1 MGVRGPLLL
10 LLLLLVAGG
19 VGGWTYAE
27 SASDPTLSDTAP
39 SPVAAADPAIPY
51 TPPQKTRP
59 DSDVPPLPVSF
70 VTHDEKVG
78 VPGEGGVVVPVPD
91 GWVRIDLRTG
101 EARWEPPG
109 DLDGGYGVRVQVVD
123 LQRTLAQVVAE
134 RVAALP
140 YTPGL
145 TNLEILDEGG
155 DTLQASYILAGY
167 SKLQVI
173 RWLSFDGNGIDL
185 EISATGRTIDGPGME
200 ALVSKI
206 ATEVYRQQP
215 HEPRPGS
222 TLAPST

>member
-19 VGGWTYAE
+19 VGGWAYAE
-27 SASDPTLSDTAP
+27 SASDPTMSDTAP
-39 SPVAAADPAIPY
+39 TPVEAADPAIPY

-70 VTHDEKVG
+70 DTHDEKLG

-91 GWVRIDLRTG
+91 GWLRTDLRTG
-101 EARWEPPG
+101 EASWVPPG

-140 YTPGL
+140 FTPDL
-145 TNLEILDEGG
+145 TDLEILDEGG
-155 DTLQASYILAGY
+155 DTLQASYILGGY
-167 SKLQVI
+167 RRLQVT

-185 EISATGRTIDGPGME
+185 EISATGRLIDAPGLE

-215 HEPRPGS
+215 HAPRPGS
-222 TLAPST
+222 TAAPST